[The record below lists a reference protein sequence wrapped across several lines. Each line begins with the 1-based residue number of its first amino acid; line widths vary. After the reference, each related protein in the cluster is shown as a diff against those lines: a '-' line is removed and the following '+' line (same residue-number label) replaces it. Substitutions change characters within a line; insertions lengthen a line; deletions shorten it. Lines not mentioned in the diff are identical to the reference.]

1 MTGQCQNSRCAVGLS
16 RQHHWRDRWPLSRHC
31 VPKPSKYCIFHLVA
45 WQLPLVAPLPV
56 ARQSSF
62 VAPPGVARQAQNSA
76 TFLLCLAAP
85 SPCTLFTTRFQ
96 IQSIFVICSH
106 KCLSTSVAPMI
117 RTPKHILIKKH

>member
-1 MTGQCQNSRCAVGLS
+1 MACRANTTGATYALCRAIVC
-16 RQHHWRDRWPLSRHC
+16 
-31 VPKPSKYCIFHLVA
+31 PSPVRTAFFNLVA
-45 WQLPLVAPLPV
+45 WQLPLVAPLPM

-62 VAPPGVARQAQNSA
+62 VAPPGVARQAQNSPA
-76 TFLLCLAAP
+76 SYLAAP
-85 SPCTLFTTRFQ
+85 PCFSCSLSRCMLFTTRFQ